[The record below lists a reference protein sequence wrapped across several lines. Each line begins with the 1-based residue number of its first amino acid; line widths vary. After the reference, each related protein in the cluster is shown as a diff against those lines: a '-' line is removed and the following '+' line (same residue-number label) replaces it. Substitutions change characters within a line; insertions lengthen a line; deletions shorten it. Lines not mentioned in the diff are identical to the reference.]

1 MNIPPYEIF
10 FQKVQSLFS
19 DLGNARKG
27 DKTAN
32 IKSGNMKDKVQAL
45 LEDVKVEISAE
56 MFKKLINAWYQ
67 PFAEEFGIYEDTER
81 TLIAL
86 RHKGFRLAA
95 VTNSAWS
102 GELIEGDLERF
113 GVARFFEAVF
123 VSSDVGYRKPSP
135 VIFERALRE
144 LGLDASECIFVGNS
158 IIEDIQ
164 GAQQMGMKA
173 VLKGGDHQKGSIYK
187 IEPAMRVIPDA
198 EIVKLYEIIEFLDK
212 ETQTDCRLVKSEKD
226 E

>member
-1 MNIPPYEIF
+1 MAMPPYDDF

-19 DLGNARKG
+19 DLGNPKKG
-27 DKTAN
+27 GIKDDIKT
-32 IKSGNMKDKVQAL
+32 GDMKDKVQTL
-45 LEDVKVEISAE
+45 LEEINVKISAE
-56 MFKKLINAWYQ
+56 MFKKLTNARYQ
-67 PFAEEFGIYEDTER
+67 LFAEEFGIYEDTER

-144 LGLDASECIFVGNS
+144 LDLDASECIFVGDRF
-158 IIEDIQ
+158 IEDMQ
-164 GAQQMGMKA
+164 GAQQTGMKA
-173 VLKGGDHQKGSIYK
+173 VLKGNNHQK
-187 IEPAMRVIPDA
+187 IEGIIPDA
-198 EIVKLYEIIEFLDK
+198 EIIKLYEIIEYLEK
-212 ETQTDCRLVKSEKD
+212 EIQKDGRLVRIEKD

>member
-1 MNIPPYEIF
+1 MAMPPYDDF

-19 DLGNARKG
+19 DLGNPKKG
-27 DKTAN
+27 GIKDDIKT
-32 IKSGNMKDKVQAL
+32 GDMKDKVQTL
-45 LEDVKVEISAE
+45 LEEINVKISAE
-56 MFKKLINAWYQ
+56 MFKKLTNARYQ
-67 PFAEEFGIYEDTER
+67 LFAEEFGIYEDTER

-144 LGLDASECIFVGNS
+144 LDLDASECIFVGDRF
-158 IIEDIQ
+158 IEDIQ
-164 GAQQMGMKA
+164 GAQ
-173 VLKGGDHQKGSIYK
+173 
-187 IEPAMRVIPDA
+187 
-198 EIVKLYEIIEFLDK
+198 
-212 ETQTDCRLVKSEKD
+212 
-226 E
+226 